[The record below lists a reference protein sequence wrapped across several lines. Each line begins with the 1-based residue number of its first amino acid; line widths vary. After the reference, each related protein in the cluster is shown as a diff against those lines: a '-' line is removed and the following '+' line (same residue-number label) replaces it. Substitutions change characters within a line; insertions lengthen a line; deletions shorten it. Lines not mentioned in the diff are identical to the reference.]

1 MIFSDVSG
9 EIARRHR
16 GGTRQRSR
24 HRLGAADSRST
35 ARSAARTA
43 LTARTA
49 WQR

>member
-24 HRLGAADSRST
+24 IAEHGA
-35 ARSAARTA
+35 
-43 LTARTA
+43 
-49 WQR
+49 QRRAHGLDGENVRPEVA